1 MFIDIDQAIYDRM
14 ANDAELVAMI
24 ETYTPNGSLI
34 SAGDSGVPS
43 PAIFTD
49 REVPEDARLPYI
61 WTHGQITDID
71 DDTKLQPGRDI
82 VREIQCFTLR
92 NQTDTIERIGQRI
105 RDLFHRRTLP
115 ILDALAIVSEASGP
129 IATPTDE
136 TVLGRSVTVRL
147 RYETING
154 GSSA

>member
-1 MFIDIDQAIYDRM
+1 MFIDIDQAVYDRM

-24 ETYTPNGSLI
+24 ETYTPNGAFE
-34 SAGDSGVPS
+34 SASETGVPG

-61 WTHGQITDID
+61 WTHGQITDIA
-71 DDTKLQPGRDI
+71 DDTKLQPGREI
-82 VREIQCFTLR
+82 VREIQCFTER

-105 RDLFHRRTLP
+105 RDLFHRATVS
-115 ILDALAIVSEASGP
+115 ILYAVTIISDASGP

-136 TVLGRSVTVRL
+136 TVLGRSITIRL
-147 RYETING
+147 RFETING